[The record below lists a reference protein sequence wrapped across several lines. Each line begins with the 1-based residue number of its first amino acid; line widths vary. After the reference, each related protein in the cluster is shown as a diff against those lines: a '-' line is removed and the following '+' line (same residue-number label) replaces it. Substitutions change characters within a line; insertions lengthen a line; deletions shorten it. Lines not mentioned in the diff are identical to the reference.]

1 MLDYEISDLEEIWRE
16 GDGEMPDRLKR
27 IVKAAEDELLLRSL
41 ELTADTENTI
51 KYNADKNN
59 QTVTEYISS
68 LVKTSLHPV

>member
-1 MLDYEISDLEEIWRE
+1 MLDYEISDLKEIWRE

-41 ELTADTENTI
+41 ELTADAENTI